1 MKLAEALIKRGNLQK
16 RIDALKEKLIRY
28 AKVQEGEKPPEQP
41 EEIYKELK
49 GCLDELTVFVQRINK
64 TNSEVMFDE
73 KRSIA
78 DVLAYRDVLL
88 LKYKI
93 LNKVI
98 ESATSLIDRYS
109 KKEIKILSTI
119 DVKVY
124 QKDTDNVAKEYREL
138 DLKIQEKNWHID
150 LI

>member
-124 QKDTDNVAKEYREL
+124 QKDSDNVAKEYREL
-138 DLKIQEKNWHID
+138 DLKIQEKNWSVD
-150 LI
+150 LL

>member
-88 LKYKI
+88 QKYKI

-98 ESATSLIDRYS
+98 ESATSLVDRYS

-119 DVKVY
+119 DVKVF

-138 DLKIQEKNWHID
+138 DLKIQEKNWQIE

>member
-16 RIDALKEKLIRY
+16 RIDALKEKLIKY

-41 EEIYKELK
+41 DEIYKELK

-88 LKYKI
+88 QKYKI

-109 KKEIKILSTI
+109 KKEIKVLSTI
-119 DVKVY
+119 DVKAY

-138 DLKIQEKNWHID
+138 DLKIQEKNWYIE

>member
-16 RIDALKEKLIRY
+16 RIDALKEKLVKY

-41 EEIYKELK
+41 EEIYKELN

-73 KRSIA
+73 KLSIA

-88 LKYKI
+88 QKYKI

-138 DLKIQEKNWHID
+138 DLKIQEKNWQIE
-150 LI
+150 LV

>member
-64 TNSEVMFDE
+64 TNSEVMFDD
-73 KRSIA
+73 KHSIA

-88 LKYKI
+88 QKYKI

-124 QKDTDNVAKEYREL
+124 QKDSDNVAKEYREL
-138 DLKIQEKNWHID
+138 DLKIQEKNWHIE

>member
-16 RIDALKEKLIRY
+16 RIEYLKEKLIRY

-41 EEIYKELK
+41 DEIYRELK
-49 GCLDELTVFVQRINK
+49 GCLEELTIFVQRINK

-73 KRSIA
+73 KRSVA

-88 LKYKI
+88 QKYKI

-109 KKEIKILSTI
+109 KKEIKVLSTI
-119 DVKVY
+119 DVKAY

-138 DLKIQEKNWHID
+138 DLKIQEKNWYIE

>member
-88 LKYKI
+88 QKYKI

-98 ESATSLIDRYS
+98 ESATSLVDRYS

-138 DLKIQEKNWHID
+138 DLKVQEKNWHIE

>member
-16 RIDALKEKLIRY
+16 RIDALKEKLSRY

-41 EEIYKELK
+41 DEIYRELK
-49 GCLDELTVFVQRINK
+49 ECLDELTVFVQRINK

-88 LKYKI
+88 QKYKI

-119 DVKVY
+119 DVRAY

-138 DLKIQEKNWHID
+138 DLKVQEKNWHIE